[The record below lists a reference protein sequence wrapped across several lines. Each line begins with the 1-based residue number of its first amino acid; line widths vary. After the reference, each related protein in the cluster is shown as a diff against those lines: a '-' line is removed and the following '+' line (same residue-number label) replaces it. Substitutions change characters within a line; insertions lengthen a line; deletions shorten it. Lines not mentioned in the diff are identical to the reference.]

1 MTPEVIKSNGHLISG
16 APDNYPAN
24 YVFHFCPQSM
34 SGKADL
40 LIRPGTVKTELPVLY
55 ALLGIVSHA

>member
-1 MTPEVIKSNGHLISG
+1 MAPEVIKSNGHLISS

-34 SGKADL
+34 SGEADL
-40 LIRPGTVKTELPVLY
+40 SIQAGAVKTGLPVL
-55 ALLGIVSHA
+55 LDIISHT